1 MKEFKANPLGKGN
14 NKLFPPRIEIHEN
27 GVKYIQQGVFNGT
40 EFFVPFS
47 EIKDISISTPFI
59 GFGSIKIYGGKF
71 SKIDAISGFTNDEVR
86 EIRDLIELGQKNP
99 QNLIKALKDEDWE
112 DEEDEDEDEDL
123 EDEEDEDEDGDV
135 DEDEEEDSDEEDS
148 DILGSFISAFSSSP
162 KPKSKEPKSKD
173 TSVVASTVASP
184 SAAPPSAKP
193 TPPPPPSFSFYAL
206 IDNKQYG
213 PYDKIQFK
221 RLVDNDMVNMDTF
234 VWKEGMAQW
243 QAAKDVPEMEEFFPK
258 KNSQTPPPP
267 PSTMGPPPPPV
278 Q

>member
-1 MKEFKANPLGKGN
+1 MKEFTANPFGKGN
-14 NKLFPPRIEIHEN
+14 NKLFPPKFQFTEE
-27 GVKYIQQGVFNGT
+27 GVKLIQQGVFKGKELFVKYADIRDVTINTPMLGFASILIRGG
-40 EFFVPFS
+40 EFTSSDP
-47 EIKDISISTPFI
+47 
-59 GFGSIKIYGGKF
+59 
-71 SKIDAISGFTNDEVR
+71 ISGFTNVEVKR
-86 EIRDLIELGQKNP
+86 MKELAKLGKENYQELLKELGK
-99 QNLIKALKDEDWE
+99 IDDDEA
-112 DEEDEDEDEDL
+112 DEDED
-123 EDEEDEDEDGDV
+123 DEEYDNEEENEDEDD
-135 DEDEEEDSDEEDS
+135 EDS

-162 KPKSKEPKSKD
+162 KPKSKEPKFKD
-173 TSVVASTVASP
+173 TSVAASTVASP
-184 SAAPPSAKP
+184 SAVPPSAKP

-221 RLVDNDMVNMDTF
+221 RLVDNDMVNMDTL

-258 KNSQTPPPP
+258 KSSQTPPPP